1 MQVSQW
7 AAHHSEENF
16 ADPEEFVPER
26 WLDGEDVV
34 GEIGDGKKGNKWKR
48 EEKYEGDRRGAM
60 QPFSFGPRNCL
71 GKVSFF
77 SPFFSPL
84 FRKARFNPVINVFSK
99 QNLALAEMRLIMA
112 KLLWTFDLELDP
124 KSQDWIQGCKVFTL
138 WDKPELLVKLTQ
150 VDRG

>member
-34 GEIGDGKKGNKWKR
+34 EDGIGDGKAKGKWKR
-48 EEKYEGDRRGAM
+48 EEKYEGDRKGAM

-71 GKVSFF
+71 GKVRFF
-77 SPFFSPL
+77 PL
-84 FRKARFNPVINVFSK
+84 FFFLFSGNPDS
-99 QNLALAEMRLIMA
+99 
-112 KLLWTFDLELDP
+112 
-124 KSQDWIQGCKVFTL
+124 SHS
-138 WDKPELLVKLTQ
+138 LTSY
-150 VDRG
+150 

>member
-26 WLDGEDVV
+26 WLDGED
-34 GEIGDGKKGNKWKR
+34 GMGDDGKGNKWKR

-77 SPFFSPL
+77 FLLPL
-84 FRKARFNPVINVFSK
+84 YRSFPLSF
-99 QNLALAEMRLIMA
+99 QE
-112 KLLWTFDLELDP
+112 
-124 KSQDWIQGCKVFTL
+124 SQI
-138 WDKPELLVKLTQ
+138 
-150 VDRG
+150 

>member
-34 GEIGDGKKGNKWKR
+34 EDGIGDGKAKGWKR
-48 EEKYEGDRRGAM
+48 EEKYEGDRKGAM

-77 SPFFSPL
+77 FPFFFPL
-84 FRKARFNPVINVFSK
+84 FRKPRFKSFINVLLK

>member
-26 WLDGEDVV
+26 WLDGED
-34 GEIGDGKKGNKWKR
+34 GMGDDGKEKGKWKR

-77 SPFFSPL
+77 FPL
-84 FRKARFNPVINVFSK
+84 FFLLFQKV
-99 QNLALAEMRLIMA
+99 RL
-112 KLLWTFDLELDP
+112 T
-124 KSQDWIQGCKVFTL
+124 SY
-138 WDKPELLVKLTQ
+138 
-150 VDRG
+150 

>member
-34 GEIGDGKKGNKWKR
+34 GDGKGKGWKR

-71 GKVSFF
+71 GKVSFIF
-77 SPFFSPL
+77 PL
-84 FRKARFNPVINVFSK
+84 FSRKPDS
-99 QNLALAEMRLIMA
+99 
-112 KLLWTFDLELDP
+112 
-124 KSQDWIQGCKVFTL
+124 IQS
-138 WDKPELLVKLTQ
+138 LTSF
-150 VDRG
+150 

>member
-34 GEIGDGKKGNKWKR
+34 GDGKGKGWKR

-71 GKVSFF
+71 GKVSYDFF
-77 SPFFSPL
+77 PPFFPSFPVTKYLTGFFL
-84 FRKARFNPVINVFSK
+84 FKTESRPRRNAPHHG
-99 QNLALAEMRLIMA
+99 QTIMD
-112 KLLWTFDLELDP
+112 F
-124 KSQDWIQGCKVFTL
+124 
-138 WDKPELLVKLTQ
+138 
-150 VDRG
+150 

>member
-26 WLDGEDVV
+26 WLDGEDGMGDV
-34 GEIGDGKKGNKWKR
+34 GDEKGNKWKR

-71 GKVSFF
+71 GKVSVFF
-77 SPFFSPL
+77 SLFFSL
-84 FRKARFNPVINVFSK
+84 FLSPNT
-99 QNLALAEMRLIMA
+99 RLTLFFFFPPKNTESRPRRNAPHHGQIIM
-112 KLLWTFDLELDP
+112 DL
-124 KSQDWIQGCKVFTL
+124 
-138 WDKPELLVKLTQ
+138 
-150 VDRG
+150 

>member
-34 GEIGDGKKGNKWKR
+34 GDDAKGNKWKR

-77 SPFFSPL
+77 PLFFSSFPTTKYL
-84 FRKARFNPVINVFSK
+84 TDFFLLCSK
-99 QNLALAEMRLIMA
+99 
-112 KLLWTFDLELDP
+112 
-124 KSQDWIQGCKVFTL
+124 
-138 WDKPELLVKLTQ
+138 KPESRPRRNAPHHGQITMDL
-150 VDRG
+150 

>member
-16 ADPEEFVPER
+16 ADPEVFVPER

-34 GEIGDGKKGNKWKR
+34 GDGKGNKWKR

-71 GKVSFF
+71 GKVSLFLF
-77 SPFFSPL
+77 PFFSS
-84 FRKARFNPVINVFSK
+84 FPVTKYLTDFFSFFFFCSK
-99 QNLALAEMRLIMA
+99 N
-112 KLLWTFDLELDP
+112 
-124 KSQDWIQGCKVFTL
+124 
-138 WDKPELLVKLTQ
+138 
-150 VDRG
+150 

>member
-26 WLDGEDVV
+26 WLDGED
-34 GEIGDGKKGNKWKR
+34 GMGDGKGKGWKR

-77 SPFFSPL
+77 PLSPRNPDLIQSLTFPFFPPKNRISPSQ
-84 FRKARFNPVINVFSK
+84 KCASSWPNYYGP
-99 QNLALAEMRLIMA
+99 LI
-112 KLLWTFDLELDP
+112 
-124 KSQDWIQGCKVFTL
+124 
-138 WDKPELLVKLTQ
+138 
-150 VDRG
+150 

>member
-26 WLDGEDVV
+26 WLDGEDGMGDV
-34 GEIGDGKKGNKWKR
+34 GDGKGKGNKWKR

-71 GKVSFF
+71 GKVSYFF
-77 SPFFSPL
+77 PFFSSL
-84 FRKARFNPVINVFSK
+84 SQKVRFDSVINAFLK
-99 QNLALAEMRLIMA
+99 
-112 KLLWTFDLELDP
+112 
-124 KSQDWIQGCKVFTL
+124 
-138 WDKPELLVKLTQ
+138 
-150 VDRG
+150 

>member
-34 GEIGDGKKGNKWKR
+34 VGEIGKEKGNKWKR

-77 SPFFSPL
+77 FTFSFFFS
-84 FRKARFNPVINVFSK
+84 RKS
-99 QNLALAEMRLIMA
+99 
-112 KLLWTFDLELDP
+112 D
-124 KSQDWIQGCKVFTL
+124 
-138 WDKPELLVKLTQ
+138 
-150 VDRG
+150 

>member
-1 MQVSQW
+1 M
-7 AAHHSEENF
+7 
-16 ADPEEFVPER
+16 PER

-34 GEIGDGKKGNKWKR
+34 GDGKGNKWKR

-77 SPFFSPL
+77 FPL
-84 FRKARFNPVINVFSK
+84 FFPLSPRKSDLNSVINVFLK

>member
-34 GEIGDGKKGNKWKR
+34 GDGKKWKR

-71 GKVSFF
+71 GKVSCFF
-77 SPFFSPL
+77 PPFPL
-84 FRKARFNPVINVFSK
+84 FLSLSLSQKCQSLTFFLFKTESRPRRNAPHHG
-99 QNLALAEMRLIMA
+99 QTIM
-112 KLLWTFDLELDP
+112 DL
-124 KSQDWIQGCKVFTL
+124 
-138 WDKPELLVKLTQ
+138 
-150 VDRG
+150 

>member
-1 MQVSQW
+1 M
-7 AAHHSEENF
+7 
-16 ADPEEFVPER
+16 PER
-26 WLDGEDVV
+26 WLDGED
-34 GEIGDGKKGNKWKR
+34 GMGDGKGKAWKR

-71 GKVSFF
+71 GKVSCFF
-77 SPFFSPL
+77 PFFSFL
-84 FRKARFNPVINVFSK
+84 LSSLSQKCQSLTFFFLK

>member
-26 WLDGEDVV
+26 WLDGEDGVV
-34 GEIGDGKKGNKWKR
+34 EDGKGKGNKWKR

-71 GKVSFF
+71 GKVSCFF
-77 SPFFSPL
+77 PL
-84 FRKARFNPVINVFSK
+84 FFPLSQKARFNPVTDFSSFSK
-99 QNLALAEMRLIMA
+99 
-112 KLLWTFDLELDP
+112 
-124 KSQDWIQGCKVFTL
+124 
-138 WDKPELLVKLTQ
+138 KPESRPRRNAPHHGQIIMDL
-150 VDRG
+150 

>member
-26 WLDGEDVV
+26 WLDGEDGV
-34 GEIGDGKKGNKWKR
+34 GDDGKGTKWKR

-77 SPFFSPL
+77 SPFFSDLILPL
-84 FRKARFNPVINVFSK
+84 TSF
-99 QNLALAEMRLIMA
+99 QNRISPSQKCASSWPNYYGPLI
-112 KLLWTFDLELDP
+112 
-124 KSQDWIQGCKVFTL
+124 
-138 WDKPELLVKLTQ
+138 
-150 VDRG
+150 